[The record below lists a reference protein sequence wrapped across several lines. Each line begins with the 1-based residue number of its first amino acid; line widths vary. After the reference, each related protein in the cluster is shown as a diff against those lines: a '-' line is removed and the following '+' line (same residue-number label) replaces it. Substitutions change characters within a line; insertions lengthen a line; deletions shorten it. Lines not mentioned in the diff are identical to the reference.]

1 MKIYDTLR
9 ICILV
14 FILIPLISCSSVYET
29 VYPTLNDGKYDS
41 EFPYKNSSAQLEEI
55 SNSIKL
61 LNSIAFY
68 TSYIFPEDKQLKLSD
83 LKGTEYK
90 ETASEEIY
98 FNRSA
103 SGTATIIYENQGNV
117 ALLTVA
123 HIVNFPDTVVSY
135 YVDSAGA
142 ATKIV
147 QSISI
152 KSRQS
157 NYVPD
162 LPEGG
167 ELDIVLLDKTNDIAL
182 LGRKYSSLATIN
194 LPVFKYPWGESA
206 DLEWGS
212 FIYVFGFP
220 MNYKMISKG
229 IVSSPQRERHSFLI
243 DAVFNRGYSG
253 GIVLAIRD
261 GVPNFELVGLVRSVP
276 ADYQYILHPVTRQ
289 SDIEFNPMLPY
300 KGEVYVEREQMMRTG
315 ITKVIGIE
323 LVKEL
328 LEKNRSNLMNR
339 NYYFGEAERK

>member
-1 MKIYDTLR
+1 MKISSLLR
-9 ICILV
+9 ICFGGIIPVL
-14 FILIPLISCSSVYET
+14 LIACSSVYET

-68 TSYIFPEDKQLKLSD
+68 TSYIFPEDRQLKLSD
-83 LKGTEYK
+83 LKGKNYK
-90 ETASEEIY
+90 ETASEEVY

-103 SGTATIIYENQGNV
+103 SGTATIIYENLGNV

-123 HIVNFPDTVVSY
+123 HIVNFPDTVISY
-135 YVDSAGA
+135 YVDNNGT

-162 LPEGG
+162 LPDGG

-182 LGRKYSSLATIN
+182 LGRKYSSQTTIN
-194 LPVFKYPWGESA
+194 LPVFNYPWGESA

-253 GIVLAIRD
+253 GVVLAIRD

-276 ADYQYILHPVTRQ
+276 ADYQYILHPITKQ
-289 SDIEFNPMLPY
+289 PDIEFNPMLPY
-300 KGEVYVEREQMMRTG
+300 KGEVYVEREQMIRTG

-328 LEKNRSNLMNR
+328 LEKNKSYLMNK
-339 NYYFGEAERK
+339 NYFFGQVAKK